1 MYVSVTGLKV
11 KRFWHLPRFWWHAM
25 RSFRQAQNAEGVTHV
40 SVRTRAGYQH
50 TLTLWHSRKDMLAF
64 MRSGAHL
71 KAIRAFRSI
80 ATGRTYGWEADT
92 PPTWDEAITQWRD
105 KGRDY

>member
-11 KRFWHLPRFWWHAM
+11 KRLWHLPRFWLHAI
-25 RSFRQAQNAEGVTHV
+25 RSFRQEQRAYGVIQV
-40 SVRTRAGYQH
+40 YGRNIAGYQH
-50 TLTLWHSRKDMLAF
+50 TLTLWQGRSHMLAF

-71 KAIRAFRSI
+71 HAIRAFRTI
-80 ATGRTYGWEADT
+80 ATGRTYGYETDT
-92 PPTWDEAITQWRD
+92 PPNWDEAVTQWRD